1 VRPAE
6 FLILAQIVRGGTAVV
21 LVVTGDQLAG
31 RFLVRKTWLAEKR
44 AYVS

>member
-1 VRPAE
+1 VRMAE
-6 FLILAQIVRGGTAVV
+6 FLIFAQIVRSGTAVV

-31 RFLVRKTWLAEKR
+31 RFLFGTCRAEKR